1 MKRDYVIFILLILIL
16 LLSDKVWY
24 FKKYLISNSAE
35 LSELLKLKQENLILK
50 SQIVELENFKIF
62 KPYLNLIKPA
72 FVFSRYPFNLKSEIL
87 INLGSRDEVT
97 TNTPVV
103 LLPISE
109 NDSNFIFIGKVINVL
124 DKFST
129 VQTIFDPNLKLAVKI
144 STSTNALFIGGP
156 KPIISLI
163 PKSFNILKEEIVYV
177 ADINLPYGLIIG
189 KINQV
194 QPQND
199 LFNQADIIL
208 PYDLNQI
215 NSVALIK

>member
-1 MKRDYVIFILLILIL
+1 MKRDYAIFILLILIL

-24 FKKYLISNSAE
+24 FKKYLISNPTE
-35 LSELLKLKQENLILK
+35 LSELLELRQENLILK

-72 FVFSRYPFNLKSEIL
+72 FVFSRYPFNLKSEVL
-87 INLGSRDEVT
+87 INLGSKDGVT

-144 STSTNALFIGGP
+144 NTSTNALFIGGP
-156 KPIISLI
+156 KPVISLI
-163 PKSFNILKEEIVYV
+163 PKNFNILKEEIVYV
-177 ADINLPYGLIIG
+177 ADINFPYGLIIG
-189 KINQV
+189 KINQIR
-194 QPQND
+194 PQND
-199 LFNQADIIL
+199 LFNEADVIFS
-208 PYDLNQI
+208 YDLNQI

>member
-24 FKKYLISNSAE
+24 FKKYLISNPAE
-35 LSELLKLKQENLILK
+35 LSELLKLRQENLILK

-87 INLGSRDEVT
+87 INLGSKDGVT
-97 TNTPVV
+97 INTPVV

-156 KPIISLI
+156 KPAISLI
-163 PKSFNILKEEIVYV
+163 PKNFNILKEEVVYV
-177 ADINLPYGLIIG
+177 ADINFPYGLIIG

-194 QPQND
+194 RPQND
-199 LFNQADIIL
+199 LFNEADLIL